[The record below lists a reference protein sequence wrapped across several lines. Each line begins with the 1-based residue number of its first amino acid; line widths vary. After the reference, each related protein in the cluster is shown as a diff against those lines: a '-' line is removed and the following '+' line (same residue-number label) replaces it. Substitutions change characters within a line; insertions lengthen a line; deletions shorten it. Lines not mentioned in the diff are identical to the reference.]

1 MPQPI
6 KIILYHSFFSF
17 FDLLRPDEQELL
29 LFQIAQVQIPHLIPR
44 ELQIMWEIESGIHCI
59 EVEGL
64 CVFGF
69 FRIWDEFRI
78 VTGCK
83 RRVAISQMETDPLIR
98 KMISQTLEEQKGLL

>member
-1 MPQPI
+1 MRHPI
-6 KIILYHSFFSF
+6 KIILYDSFFSF
-17 FDLLRPDEQELL
+17 LDLLRPDEQELL
-29 LFQIAQVQIPHLIPR
+29 LYQIARVQVPYLMPR
-44 ELQIMWEIESGIHCI
+44 ELQFMWEIESGVHCV

-69 FRIWDEFRI
+69 FRVWDEFRI

-98 KMISQTLEEQKGLL
+98 KMISQTLEERKGLL